1 MKPSAQKDCEVQ
13 EDKGVPKAEN
23 IIWPFFKLVP
33 SDEHNFAREADN

>member
-13 EDKGVPKAEN
+13 KNKGVPKAEN
-23 IIWPFFKLVP
+23 IIRPFIKLFP